1 MAKHGNRGK
10 GGNVASMAIESH
22 GSGNRVGKTKVLGR
36 SCLVYRL
43 FWGAGCLLY
52 SLSASEEEK
61 GGFMGGRAAYVLW
74 RWRHREQEGIL
85 RSGNQGPRCST
96 ITISVLVF
104 AFVADVAQCF

>member
-43 FWGAGCLLY
+43 FWGAG
-52 SLSASEEEK
+52 
-61 GGFMGGRAAYVLW
+61 M
-74 RWRHREQEGIL
+74 
-85 RSGNQGPRCST
+85 
-96 ITISVLVF
+96 SVVQSVGL
-104 AFVADVAQCF
+104 